1 MTHEALKMQLKW
13 QGLSGDGVQDVGNV
27 DTQDLLSPA
36 ATSRARPVSIRF
48 GIESPNTPSTT
59 VEEGQSD
66 DGVSSPNSRAAARAT
81 FLEIKLN
88 MGVHAA
94 QSREEREGIIGFS
107 KREARAASQRLI
119 ATLADRPISV
129 LLAFVLWTALIVVSK
144 LPAICVADLTDP
156 AATVCLDGKSYWT
169 VALLVGALVLM
180 ANNASPDLV
189 MLAFSVLLV
198 LSDVISNGEAWA
210 GFSSTS
216 VLSIGALF
224 VVARALEETRAVE
237 KILLPL
243 LGKPAGH
250 MSALLR
256 LCFPVAIFSAFLVS
270 MYVYNCVCV
279 HLSIKDADTFFLT
292 CVLDFR
298 TFRTTHLSS
307 QCCSP

>member
-1 MTHEALKMQLKW
+1 MKAPGRSECVYSILRHVYVMTHEAPKMQLKW
-13 QGLSGDGVQDVGNV
+13 RGLSGDGVQDVGNV
-27 DTQDLLSPA
+27 ATTDELSPA
-36 ATSRARPVSIRF
+36 ATSRARPVSIGF
-48 GIESPNTPSTT
+48 DIESPTTPSTT
-59 VEEGQSD
+59 AQGGQS
-66 DGVSSPNSRAAARAT
+66 VSSPNARAAALAI
-81 FLEIKLN
+81 FLKRKLS
-88 MGVHAA
+88 MGVHTA

-119 ATLADRPISV
+119 ETLAARPISV
-129 LLAFVLWTALIVVSK
+129 ILTIVLWTALIVVSK
-144 LPAICVADLTDP
+144 LPAICMADLTDP

-198 LSDVISNGEAWA
+198 LSDVISNREAWA
-210 GFSSTS
+210 GFGSTS

-250 MSALLR
+250 MCALLR
-256 LCFPVAIFSAFLVS
+256 LCFPVAVFSAFLVS
-270 MYVYNCVCV
+270 MYVCNCMYL
-279 HLSIKDADTFFLT
+279 HLSIKDAA
-292 CVLDFR
+292 C
-298 TFRTTHLSS
+298 
-307 QCCSP
+307 